1 MGYGR
6 KGRKPSEIP
15 KKELAEI
22 RRKERAARRRN
33 KEIKDPKKASTIVK
47 EKLVEDLGK
56 PLTSQQIMMV
66 DSEERRK
73 AFIQFFYRYNG
84 NISAACMAVGIT
96 RATYNRWLRKYP
108 DVSTHIEEVNEAL
121 LDLAEQQLLKNI
133 EAGKENSLFFF
144 LCNKG
149 KHRGWAD
156 IRKLSGPKIA
166 AMNININYP
175 DQKKQLPHVDVQ
187 EVEVK
192 VIDAKVTDK

>member
-6 KGRKPSEIP
+6 KGRKPADIP

-22 RRKERAARRRN
+22 RRRERAARRKN
-33 KEIKDPKKASTIVK
+33 KEIKDPKKASIIVK

-56 PLTSQQIMMV
+56 PLTSQQIMIV

-73 AFIQFFYRYNG
+73 AFIQFYYRYNG
-84 NISAACMAVGIT
+84 NISAACMAVGVT
-96 RATYNRWLRKYP
+96 RATYTRWLQKYP
-108 DVSTHIEEVNEAL
+108 EMSGHIEEVTEAT

-149 KHRGWAD
+149 KHRGWTD
-156 IRKLSGPKIA
+156 IRRLSGPKIA
-166 AMNININYP
+166 AMNINISYP
-175 DQKKQLPHVDVQ
+175 DKKKELPHVDAQ
-187 EVEVK
+187 EVK
-192 VIDAKVTDK
+192 VIDAETTDTN

>member
-6 KGRKPSEIP
+6 NGRKPADIP
-15 KKELAEI
+15 KKELAKI
-22 RRKERAARRRN
+22 RRKERAARRKN
-33 KEIKDPKKASTIVK
+33 KEIRDPKKASVIVK

-56 PLTSQQIMMV
+56 PLTSQQIMAI

-73 AFIQFFYRYNG
+73 AFVQFYYRYNG
-84 NISAACMAVGIT
+84 NISAACQAVGVT
-96 RATYNRWLRKYP
+96 RATFNRWVKKYREIA
-108 DVSTHIEEVNEAL
+108 DHIEEVNEAL

-156 IRKLSGPKIA
+156 IRKLSGPKLA
-166 AMNININYP
+166 AVKININYP

-187 EVEVK
+187 EVQV
-192 VIDAKVTDK
+192 VDAKITDK

>member
-6 KGRKPSEIP
+6 NGRKPSEIP

-22 RRKERAARRRN
+22 RRKERTARRKR
-33 KEIKDPKKASTIVK
+33 KEIKDPKKASATVK
-47 EKLVEDLGK
+47 EKLTEDLGR
-56 PLTSQQIMMV
+56 PLTSQQMMMV

-73 AFIQFFYRYNG
+73 AFTQFFYRYDG
-84 NISAACMAVGIT
+84 NISAACMAVGVT
-96 RATYNRWLRKYP
+96 RATFNRWLQKYP
-108 DVSTHIEEVNEAL
+108 EMSDTIEEVNEAL

-156 IRKLSGPKIA
+156 IRKLSGPKLA
-166 AMNININYP
+166 AVKININYP
-175 DQKKQLPHVDVQ
+175 DQKKQLPHIDVQ
-187 EVEVK
+187 EVQATDAEV
-192 VIDAKVTDK
+192 TE